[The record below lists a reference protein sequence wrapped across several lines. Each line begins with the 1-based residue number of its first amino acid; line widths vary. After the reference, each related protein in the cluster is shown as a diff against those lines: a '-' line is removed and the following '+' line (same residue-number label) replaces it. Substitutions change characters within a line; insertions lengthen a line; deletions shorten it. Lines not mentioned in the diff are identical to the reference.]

1 MEEQAF
7 LRETFKI
14 VRDGVFFAVI
24 NGMHKYNQKF
34 TSYQK
39 AEQFIENYI
48 RTKNEDEF
56 RKACKRLHKIKDLKQ
71 RCKEYREL
79 CQVYKK

>member
-1 MEEQAF
+1 MEEQTF
-7 LRETFKI
+7 LRKTFKI
-14 VRDGVFFAVI
+14 VRDGMFFVVY
-24 NGMHKYNQKF
+24 NCLHKFDQKF
-34 TSYQK
+34 TDYQK